1 MGKVENKMIGIV
13 NQCSFMVE
21 DIPSLI
27 TLKNQIKDSVID
39 PSLRW
44 DERMIL
50 YRQVQFINQRIKEI
64 ESKSCYKY
72 AK

>member
-13 NQCSFMVE
+13 NKGSFMVD

-44 DERMIL
+44 DERMVL

>member
-1 MGKVENKMIGIV
+1 MIGIV
-13 NQCSFMVE
+13 NKGSFMVD

-44 DERMIL
+44 DERMVL